1 MEFTVRKFDILRE
14 VGLTQGVIEKKNT
27 IPILAN
33 LLLDADGDSVQL
45 SATDL
50 ELGIKSSCP
59 AKVKKP
65 GAITTLLGQLR
76 ANILQISHDR
86 LTSDLP
92 LDRATVEISL
102 DTRNLEHQQEIL
114 HALDAA
120 GYRPRLKD

>member
-33 LLLDADGDSVQL
+33 LLMDAHGDSVQL

-65 GAITTLLGQLR
+65 G
-76 ANILQISHDR
+76 N
-86 LTSDLP
+86 
-92 LDRATVEISL
+92 
-102 DTRNLEHQQEIL
+102 
-114 HALDAA
+114 
-120 GYRPRLKD
+120 